1 VKATVDFNIKSP
13 LPVVASG
20 LPIREDT
27 NQSSVS
33 KVYRFQQKIPIPSY
47 LFALAS
53 GDLAEASIGPRSV
66 VVTSPDRLSDC
77 KWELEEDTE
86 KYMGAI
92 EELIYPYVWG
102 EYNVLILPP
111 SFPYGGMENP
121 VFTFAT
127 PSLISKDRENVDVI
141 AHELSHSWSGNLVTS
156 ASWEHFWLNEG
167 WTTYLER
174 RLQAAVHGESYRHF
188 SAIVGWK
195 ALTDDIEH
203 FGADHDFT
211 KLVTN
216 LEDKDPDDAFSSI
229 PYEKGSTFIFYL
241 ENLVGK
247 DKFDKFIPH
256 YFTAF
261 KEKSLDSYEFKSAFL
276 DFFASDHE
284 VFKSLSQIDWDIWF
298 FKPGLPPKPDFDS
311 SLVEVVYDLAK
322 KWRGLPDSSFHPS
335 KDDVRNLLSNQ
346 KVVFLEQV
354 LLFDKPLT
362 PELSKLMGEVYEF
375 ASSTNYEVSNV
386 YFQVGLKAG
395 DRSII
400 EPTVS
405 LLGKIGRMK
414 FVRPLYRAL
423 KKMDLQIAIDTF
435 EKYRLFYHPI
445 CRSMVEK
452 DLFGAKAA

>member
-1 VKATVDFNIKSP
+1 
-13 LPVVASG
+13 
-20 LPIREDT
+20 
-27 NQSSVS
+27 
-33 KVYRFQQKIPIPSY
+33 
-47 LFALAS
+47 
-53 GDLAEASIGPRSV
+53 
-66 VVTSPDRLSDC
+66 
-77 KWELEEDTE
+77 
-86 KYMGAI
+86 
-92 EELIYPYVWG
+92 
-102 EYNVLILPP
+102 
-111 SFPYGGMENP
+111 
-121 VFTFAT
+121 
-127 PSLISKDRENVDVI
+127 
-141 AHELSHSWSGNLVTS
+141 
-156 ASWEHFWLNEG
+156 
-167 WTTYLER
+167 
-174 RLQAAVHGESYRHF
+174 LQAAVHGESYRHF